1 MISNEETKLFHVVM
15 EHFSFDM
22 QDLLVKYQA
31 KEISLEQLRDAYNEI
46 GTEGHDVIAYGPLLD
61 FARENADRVKL
72 HGGFIPRTY
81 AKKLVKEGEE
91 SVLKEVI
98 DKDWLP

>member
-1 MISNEETKLFHVVM
+1 MT
-15 EHFSFDM
+15 
-22 QDLLVKYQA
+22 
-31 KEISLEQLRDAYNEI
+31 
-46 GTEGHDVIAYGPLLD
+46 YGPLLD